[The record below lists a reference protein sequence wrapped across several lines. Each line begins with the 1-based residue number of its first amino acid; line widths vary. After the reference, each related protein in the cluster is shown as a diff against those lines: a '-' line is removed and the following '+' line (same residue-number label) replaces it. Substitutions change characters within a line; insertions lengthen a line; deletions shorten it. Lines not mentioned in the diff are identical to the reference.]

1 MKETFGQRIYRLRKA
16 RGLTQEDIA
25 KKLNIS
31 SQAISK
37 WENDVSL
44 PDISLLAD
52 IADMFNI
59 STDELLGKE
68 TIKTEVLPES
78 QRKDINTL
86 MLKINIKSTDGD
98 KVKVNLPMP
107 LVIACVNA
115 GVSVGGI
122 GNDKLKEID
131 FKQIIALVEQGVIGR
146 LVEIESADG
155 DTIYITVE

>member
-1 MKETFGQRIYRLRKA
+1 MKETFGQRFYRLRKA

-68 TIKTEVLPES
+68 INGTKKYTQAGLKQANIVLASSCLFNPDTETVVNVFPFSNFLL
-78 QRKDINTL
+78 N
-86 MLKINIKSTDGD
+86 KI
-98 KVKVNLPMP
+98 
-107 LVIACVNA
+107 
-115 GVSVGGI
+115 
-122 GNDKLKEID
+122 KLKLIKK
-131 FKQIIALVEQGVIGR
+131 FLFFYILPCYLTALVSKKLQSWI
-146 LVEIESADG
+146 L
-155 DTIYITVE
+155 